1 MIYRDLSDVILIS
14 HTKNKGGITLAS
26 IVQRGGSYSV
36 VYYTKE
42 NGIRKQKWESFR
54 TEKDALHRKYMV
66 EQYQQVKKE
75 LARRPQ
81 TVGQLIQEYVWLYG
95 RAKWSLSMYTSTQGL
110 IRNYINPYFGSVR
123 LDELTPRLVS
133 RLYMEFQQEPRY
145 CGPYHKYERQ
155 SVSASTLKSVH
166 KLLHSAFEQA
176 VLWEYVDRNP
186 FHKGALPK
194 TKSAPSV
201 FLSPEQI
208 QLLLRHCSV
217 SWLRLAIELSFVC
230 TLRRGELLA
239 LTWDD
244 INWEQNS
251 LQISKTLCRVSKDAM
266 LLLEERDV
274 LHVFPT
280 EAHSKT
286 VLVLK
291 SPKTESSNR
300 IIYLPPSLK
309 CSLLEWQN
317 EQKKSA
323 IGELPRL
330 IFTYEDNRP
339 LQGGVLTNHFQKL
352 LAKCNLPKVTFHSLR
367 HSSITYKLVLT
378 GGDIKAVQGDS
389 GHSQADMITEIYGH
403 ILDANR
409 RKTTE
414 RFEEEFYQNY
424 GTISC
429 NRI

>member
-1 MIYRDLSDVILIS
+1 M
-14 HTKNKGGITLAS
+14 AS
-26 IVQRGGSYSV
+26 IVQRGGSHSV

-75 LARRPQ
+75 LAHRPQ

-145 CGPYHKYERQ
+145 CGPYHKNEGQ

-239 LTWDD
+239 LRWDD

-266 LLLEERDV
+266 WMLEERDV
-274 LHVFPT
+274 LHIFPT
-280 EAHSKT
+280 DAHSRT

-300 IIYLPPSLK
+300 IVYLPPSLK

-317 EQKKSA
+317 EQKKTA

-330 IFTYEDNRP
+330 IFAYEDNRP
-339 LQGGVLTNHFQKL
+339 LQGGVLTKHFQRL
-352 LAKCNLPKVTFHSLR
+352 LAKCNLPRVTFHSLR

-414 RFEEEFYQNY
+414 RFEEEFYQSC

-429 NRI
+429 NRT

>member
-1 MIYRDLSDVILIS
+1 M
-14 HTKNKGGITLAS
+14 AS

-54 TEKDALHRKYMV
+54 SEKDALHRKYVV
-66 EQYQQVKKE
+66 ECYQQAKKE
-75 LARRPQ
+75 LTHRPQ
-81 TVGQLIQEYVWLYG
+81 TVEQLIQEYVWLYG

-110 IRNYINPYFGSVR
+110 IQNYINPYFGSVR

-133 RLYMEFQQEPRY
+133 KLYMEFQNGPRY
-145 CGPYHKYERQ
+145 CGPYHKYEGQ

-186 FHKGALPK
+186 FHKAVLPK
-194 TKSAPSV
+194 AKAVPSV

-266 LLLEERDV
+266 LMLEDRDV
-274 LHVFPT
+274 LRIFP
-280 EAHSKT
+280 ADARSRT

-300 IIYLPPSLK
+300 VVYFPPSLK
-309 CSLLEWQN
+309 RSLSEWQN

-323 IGELPRL
+323 IGEVPRL
-330 IFTYEDNRP
+330 IFAYEDNRP
-339 LQGGVLTNHFQKL
+339 LQGGVLTKHFQIL
-352 LAKCNLPKVTFHSLR
+352 LAQCNLPKVTFHSLR

-409 RKTTE
+409 RKNTE
-414 RFEEEFYQNY
+414 RFEEEFYQSC

-429 NRI
+429 NRT

>member
-1 MIYRDLSDVILIS
+1 M
-14 HTKNKGGITLAS
+14 AE
-26 IVQRGGSYSV
+26 Q
-36 VYYTKE
+36 
-42 NGIRKQKWESFR
+42 NG
-54 TEKDALHRKYMV
+54 HC
-66 EQYQQVKKE
+66 
-75 LARRPQ
+75 P
-81 TVGQLIQEYVWLYG
+81 
-95 RAKWSLSMYTSTQGL
+95 YTSTQGL

-145 CGPYHKYERQ
+145 CGPYHKYEGQ

-280 EAHSKT
+280 EVHSKT

-300 IIYLPPSLK
+300 IVYLPPSLK

-330 IFTYEDNRP
+330 IFAYEDNRP
-339 LQGGVLTNHFQKL
+339 LQGGVLTKHFQRL

-414 RFEEEFYQNY
+414 RFEGEFYQNY
-424 GTISC
+424 GIISC
-429 NRI
+429 NRT

>member
-1 MIYRDLSDVILIS
+1 M
-14 HTKNKGGITLAS
+14 AS
-26 IVQRGGSYSV
+26 IVQRGNSYSV
-36 VYYTKE
+36 VYYTQV

-54 TEKDALHRKYMV
+54 SEKDALHRKSMV
-66 EQYQQVKKE
+66 EYSQQVKKE
-75 LARRPQ
+75 LAHRPQ
-81 TVGQLIQEYVWLYG
+81 TVEQLIQEYVWLYG
-95 RAKWSLSMYTSTQGL
+95 RAKWSLSMYTSSRGL
-110 IRNYINPYFGSVR
+110 IQNYINPYFGSVR

-133 RLYMEFQQEPRY
+133 KLYMEFQQEPRY
-145 CGPYHKYERQ
+145 CGTYHKYERQ

-186 FHKGALPK
+186 FHKAALPK
-194 TKSAPSV
+194 TKSAPSA

-208 QLLLRHCSV
+208 QLLLCHCSV
-217 SWLRLAIELSFVC
+217 LWLRLAIELSFVC

-251 LQISKTLCRVSKDAM
+251 LQINKTLCRVSKDAM
-266 LLLEERDV
+266 LMLDERDV
-274 LHVFPT
+274 LRIFPAD
-280 EAHSKT
+280 AHSRT

-291 SPKTESSNR
+291 SPKTKSSNR
-300 IIYLPPSLK
+300 VVYLPSSLRH
-309 CSLLEWQN
+309 SLLKWQN

-330 IFTYEDNRP
+330 IFAYEDNRP
-339 LQGGVLTNHFQKL
+339 LQGGVLTKHFQKL
-352 LAKCNLPKVTFHSLR
+352 LEQCNLPKVTFHSLR

-409 RKTTE
+409 RKSTE
-414 RFEEEFYQNY
+414 RFEEEFYQNC

-429 NRI
+429 NRT

>member
-1 MIYRDLSDVILIS
+1 M
-14 HTKNKGGITLAS
+14 AS
-26 IVQRGGSYSV
+26 IVQRGKSYSV
-36 VYYTKE
+36 VYYVKE
-42 NGIRKQKWESFR
+42 NGIRKQKWESFHS
-54 TEKDALHRKYMV
+54 EKEALHRKDIIEYTRR
-66 EQYQQVKKE
+66 VKE
-75 LARRPQ
+75 DLANHPQ
-81 TVGQLIQEYVWLYG
+81 TVKQFIREYVQLYG
-95 RAKWSLSMYTSTQGL
+95 RAKWSLSMYTSSQGL
-110 IRNYINPYFGSVR
+110 IQNYIDPYFGSVR
-123 LDELTPRLVS
+123 LEELTPRLVS
-133 RLYMEFQQEPRY
+133 KLYTEFQNEPRY
-145 CGPYHKYERQ
+145 CGTYHKYDGQ
-155 SVSASTLKSVH
+155 PVSVSTLKSVH

-186 FHKGALPK
+186 FHKAVLPK
-194 TKSAPSV
+194 AKAAPSV

-208 QLLLRHCSV
+208 RLLLSHCGELR
-217 SWLRLAIELSFVC
+217 LRLAIELSFVC

-251 LQISKTLCRVSKDAM
+251 LRISKTLCRVSKDAM
-266 LLLEERDV
+266 LALDERDV
-274 LHVFPT
+274 LHLFPAD
-280 EAHSKT
+280 AHSRT

-300 IIYLPPSLK
+300 VIFFPPSLK
-309 CSLLEWQN
+309 HSLLKWQN
-317 EQKKSA
+317 EQKKSV

-330 IFTYEDNRP
+330 IFAYEDNRP
-339 LQGGVLTNHFQKL
+339 LQSGVLTKHFQKL
-352 LAKCNLPKVTFHSLR
+352 LEQCDLPKVTFHSLR

-409 RKTTE
+409 SKNAK
-414 RFEEEFYQNY
+414 RFEDEFYQTC
-424 GTISC
+424 GTMSC

>member
-1 MIYRDLSDVILIS
+1 M
-14 HTKNKGGITLAS
+14 AS

-75 LARRPQ
+75 LAHRPQ
-81 TVGQLIQEYVWLYG
+81 TVGQLIREYVWLYG

-133 RLYMEFQQEPRY
+133 KLYMEFQNGPRY
-145 CGPYHKYERQ
+145 CGPYHKYEGQ

-176 VLWEYVDRNP
+176 VLWEYVGRNP
-186 FHKGALPK
+186 FHKAVLPK
-194 TKSAPSV
+194 TKATSSV

-208 QLLLRHCSV
+208 QLLLHHCSV

-239 LTWDD
+239 LRWDD

-266 LLLEERDV
+266 LMLDARDV
-274 LHVFPT
+274 LCIFPT
-280 EAHSKT
+280 DTCSRT

-300 IIYLPPSLK
+300 IVYFPPSLK
-309 CSLLEWQN
+309 RSLFEWQN

-429 NRI
+429 NRT

>member
-1 MIYRDLSDVILIS
+1 M
-14 HTKNKGGITLAS
+14 AS
-26 IVQRGGSYSV
+26 IVRRGGSYSV

-54 TEKDALHRKYMV
+54 TEKDALQRKCVV
-66 EQYQQVKKE
+66 EYSQQAKKE
-75 LARRPQ
+75 LVHRPQ
-81 TVGQLIQEYVWLYG
+81 TVEQLIQEYVWLHG
-95 RAKWSLSMYTSTQGL
+95 RAKWSLSMYTSSRGL
-110 IRNYINPYFGSVR
+110 IQNYINPYFGSIR
-123 LDELTPRLVS
+123 LEELTPRLVS
-133 RLYMEFQQEPRY
+133 KLYMEFQQEPRY
-145 CGPYHKYERQ
+145 CGTYHKYEGQ
-155 SVSASTLKSVH
+155 TVSASTLKSVH

-186 FHKGALPK
+186 FHKAVLPK
-194 TKSAPSV
+194 AKAAPSV

-208 QLLLRHCSV
+208 QLLLCHCSV

-244 INWEQNS
+244 ISWEQNS

-266 LLLEERDV
+266 LMLQERDV
-274 LHVFPT
+274 LRIFP
-280 EAHSKT
+280 ADARSGT

-300 IIYLPPSLK
+300 VVYFPQSLK
-309 CSLLEWQN
+309 HSLFEWQN

-330 IFTYEDNRP
+330 IFAYEDNRP
-339 LQGGVLTNHFQKL
+339 LQGGVLTKHFQRL

-409 RKTTE
+409 CKTTE
-414 RFEEEFYQNY
+414 RFEEEFYQSC

-429 NRI
+429 NRT

>member
-1 MIYRDLSDVILIS
+1 
-14 HTKNKGGITLAS
+14 
-26 IVQRGGSYSV
+26 
-36 VYYTKE
+36 
-42 NGIRKQKWESFR
+42 
-54 TEKDALHRKYMV
+54 MV
-66 EQYQQVKKE
+66 
-75 LARRPQ
+75 
-81 TVGQLIQEYVWLYG
+81 
-95 RAKWSLSMYTSTQGL
+95 SS
-110 IRNYINPYFGSVR
+110 
-123 LDELTPRLVS
+123 
-133 RLYMEFQQEPRY
+133 
-145 CGPYHKYERQ
+145 
-155 SVSASTLKSVH
+155 STLKSVH

-186 FHKGALPK
+186 FHKAVLPK
-194 TKSAPSV
+194 AKAAPSV

-208 QLLLRHCSV
+208 QLLLCRCSV

-251 LQISKTLCRVSKDAM
+251 LQISKTLCRVSKDALLM
-266 LLLEERDV
+266 LEDRDV
-274 LHVFPT
+274 LRIFPAD
-280 EAHSKT
+280 AHSRT
-286 VLVLK
+286 ALVLK

-300 IIYLPPSLK
+300 VVYFPLSLK
-309 CSLLEWQN
+309 HSLFEWQN

-323 IGELPRL
+323 IGGLPRL
-330 IFTYEDNRP
+330 IFAYEDNRP
-339 LQGGVLTNHFQKL
+339 LQGGVLAKHFQKL
-352 LAKCNLPKVTFHSLR
+352 LEQCNLPKVTFHSLR

-409 RKTTE
+409 RKNTE
-414 RFEEEFYQNY
+414 RFEEAFYQNC

-429 NRI
+429 NRT

>member
-1 MIYRDLSDVILIS
+1 M
-14 HTKNKGGITLAS
+14 AS
-26 IVQRGGSYSV
+26 IVQRGSSYSV

-54 TEKDALHRKYMV
+54 SEKDALHRKYVV
-66 EQYQQVKKE
+66 EHSQRVKKE
-75 LARRPQ
+75 LAHRPQ
-81 TVGQLIQEYVWLYG
+81 TVEQLIQEYVWLYG
-95 RAKWSLSMYTSTQGL
+95 RAKWSLSMYTSSQGL
-110 IRNYINPYFGSVR
+110 IQNYINPYFGSVR
-123 LDELTPRLVS
+123 LEELTPRMVS
-133 RLYMEFQQEPRY
+133 KLYMEFQNGPRY
-145 CGPYHKYERQ
+145 CGPYHKYEGK

-186 FHKGALPK
+186 FHKAVLPK
-194 TKSAPSV
+194 TKAAPQA

-217 SWLRLAIELSFVC
+217 SWLRLAIELSFAC

-266 LLLEERDV
+266 LMLEERDV
-274 LHVFPT
+274 LRIFP
-280 EAHSKT
+280 ADARSRT

-291 SPKTESSNR
+291 LPKTESSNR
-300 IIYLPPSLK
+300 IVYFPPSLK
-309 CSLLEWQN
+309 RFLLEWQDA
-317 EQKKSA
+317 QKESA

-330 IFTYEDNRP
+330 IFACEDTRP
-339 LQGGVLTNHFQKL
+339 LQGGVLTKHFQRF

-409 RKTTE
+409 RKNTE
-414 RFEEEFYQNY
+414 RFEEEFYQSC

-429 NRI
+429 NRT

>member
-1 MIYRDLSDVILIS
+1 M
-14 HTKNKGGITLAS
+14 AS
-26 IVQRGGSYSV
+26 IVQRGKSYSV

-42 NGIRKQKWESFR
+42 NGIRKQKWESFHS
-54 TEKDALHRKYMV
+54 EKDALQRKCVV

-75 LARRPQ
+75 LAHRPQ
-81 TVGQLIQEYVWLYG
+81 TVEQLIQEYVWLYG
-95 RAKWSLSMYTSTQGL
+95 RAKWSLSMYASSQGL
-110 IRNYINPYFGSVR
+110 IQNYINPYFGSVR
-123 LDELTPRLVS
+123 LEELTPRLVS
-133 RLYMEFQQEPRY
+133 KLYMEFQKEPRY
-145 CGPYHKYERQ
+145 CGTYHKYEGQ
-155 SVSASTLKSVH
+155 SVSTGTLKSVH

-186 FHKGALPK
+186 FHKAVLPK
-194 TKSAPSV
+194 AKTALSV

-208 QLLLRHCSV
+208 QLLLCHCSV

-266 LLLEERDV
+266 LMLEDRDV
-274 LHVFPT
+274 LRIFPT
-280 EAHSKT
+280 DAHSRT

-291 SPKTESSNR
+291 SPKTESSNCVV
-300 IIYLPPSLK
+300 YFPPSLK
-309 CSLLEWQN
+309 HSLFEWQN
-317 EQKKSA
+317 EQKKSV
-323 IGELPRL
+323 IGELSRL
-330 IFTYEDNRP
+330 IFAYKDNRP
-339 LQGGVLTNHFQKL
+339 LQGGVLTKHFQRL
-352 LAKCNLPKVTFHSLR
+352 LVQCNLPKVTFHSLR

-409 RKTTE
+409 RKNTE
-414 RFEEEFYQNY
+414 KFEEEFYQNC

-429 NRI
+429 NRT

>member
-1 MIYRDLSDVILIS
+1 M
-14 HTKNKGGITLAS
+14 AS
-26 IVQRGGSYSV
+26 IAQRGGSYSV

-54 TEKDALHRKYMV
+54 SEKDALHRKYVV
-66 EQYQQVKKE
+66 ELSRQAKTE
-75 LARRPQ
+75 LAHRPQ
-81 TVGQLIQEYVWLYG
+81 TVEQLVQEYVWLYG
-95 RAKWSLSMYTSTQGL
+95 RAKWSLSMYASTQGL
-110 IRNYINPYFGSVR
+110 IQNYINPYFGNVQ

-133 RLYMEFQQEPRY
+133 KLYMEFQKEPRY
-145 CGPYHKYERQ
+145 CGPYHKYEGQ
-155 SVSASTLKSVH
+155 SISASTLKSVH

-186 FHKGALPK
+186 FHKAALPK

-208 QLLLRHCSV
+208 QLLLCHCSV

-230 TLRRGELLA
+230 ILRRGELLA

-266 LLLEERDV
+266 LMLDERGV
-274 LHVFPT
+274 LHIFPSD
-280 EAHSKT
+280 ARSRT

-300 IIYLPPSLK
+300 VVYFPPSLK
-309 CSLLEWQN
+309 HSLLEWQN
-317 EQKKSA
+317 EQQKSA

-330 IFTYEDNRP
+330 IFAYEDNRP
-339 LQGGVLTNHFQKL
+339 LQGGVLSKHFQKL
-352 LAKCNLPKVTFHSLR
+352 LEQCNLPKVTFHSLR

-409 RKTTE
+409 RKSTE
-414 RFEEEFYQNY
+414 RFEEEFYQNC

-429 NRI
+429 NRT

>member
-1 MIYRDLSDVILIS
+1 M
-14 HTKNKGGITLAS
+14 AS
-26 IVQRGGSYSV
+26 IVQRGNSYSV
-36 VYYTKE
+36 VYYTQV

-54 TEKDALHRKYMV
+54 SEKDALQRKCVV
-66 EQYQQVKKE
+66 EYSQQVKKE
-75 LARRPQ
+75 LAHRPQ
-81 TVGQLIQEYVWLYG
+81 TVEQLIQEYVWLYG
-95 RAKWSLSMYTSTQGL
+95 RVKWSLSMYASTQGL
-110 IRNYINPYFGSVR
+110 IQNYINPYFGNVQ

-133 RLYMEFQQEPRY
+133 KLYMEFQKEPRY
-145 CGPYHKYERQ
+145 CGTYHKYEGRAI
-155 SVSASTLKSVH
+155 SASTLKSVH

-186 FHKGALPK
+186 FHKAALPK

-208 QLLLRHCSV
+208 QLLLCHCSV

-266 LLLEERDV
+266 LMLEERDV
-274 LHVFPT
+274 LRIFPAD
-280 EAHSKT
+280 AHSRT

-300 IIYLPPSLK
+300 IVYLPSSLRH
-309 CSLLEWQN
+309 SLLKWQN

-330 IFTYEDNRP
+330 IFAYEDNRP
-339 LQGGVLTNHFQKL
+339 LQGGVLTKHFQKL
-352 LAKCNLPKVTFHSLR
+352 LEQCNLPKVTFHSLR

-409 RKTTE
+409 RKNTE
-414 RFEEEFYQNY
+414 RFEEEFYQNC

-429 NRI
+429 NRT

>member
-1 MIYRDLSDVILIS
+1 M
-14 HTKNKGGITLAS
+14 AS

-54 TEKDALHRKYMV
+54 SEKDALHRKYVV
-66 EQYQQVKKE
+66 ELSRQAKTE
-75 LARRPQ
+75 LAHRPQ
-81 TVGQLIQEYVWLYG
+81 TVEQLVQEYVWLYG
-95 RAKWSLSMYTSTQGL
+95 RAKWSLSMYASTQGL
-110 IRNYINPYFGSVR
+110 IQNYINPYFGNVQ

-133 RLYMEFQQEPRY
+133 KLYMEFQKEPRY
-145 CGPYHKYERQ
+145 CGPYHKYEGQ
-155 SVSASTLKSVH
+155 SISASTLKSVH

-186 FHKGALPK
+186 FHKAALPK

-208 QLLLRHCSV
+208 QLLLCHCSV

-230 TLRRGELLA
+230 ILRRGELLA

-251 LQISKTLCRVSKDAM
+251 LQISKTLCQVSKDAM
-266 LLLEERDV
+266 LMLDERGV
-274 LHVFPT
+274 LHIFPSD
-280 EAHSKT
+280 ARSRT

-300 IIYLPPSLK
+300 VVYFPPSLK
-309 CSLLEWQN
+309 HSLLEWQN
-317 EQKKSA
+317 EQQKSA

-330 IFTYEDNRP
+330 IFAYEDNRP
-339 LQGGVLTNHFQKL
+339 LQGGVLSKHFQKL
-352 LAKCNLPKVTFHSLR
+352 LEQCNLPKVTFHSLR

-409 RKTTE
+409 RKSTE
-414 RFEEEFYQNY
+414 RFEEEFYQNC

-429 NRI
+429 NRT

>member
-1 MIYRDLSDVILIS
+1 M
-14 HTKNKGGITLAS
+14 AS
-26 IVQRGGSYSV
+26 IVQRGSSYSV

-42 NGIRKQKWESFR
+42 NGIRKQTWESFR
-54 TEKDALHRKYMV
+54 TEKDALHRKYVV
-66 EQYQQVKKE
+66 EHSQQVKKE
-75 LARRPQ
+75 LAHRPQ
-81 TVGQLIQEYVWLYG
+81 TVEQLIQEYVWLYG
-95 RAKWSLSMYTSTQGL
+95 RSKWSLSMYTSSWGL
-110 IRNYINPYFGSVR
+110 IQNYINPYFGSVR

-133 RLYMEFQQEPRY
+133 KLYMEFQKEPRY
-145 CGPYHKYERQ
+145 CGPYHKYEGKM
-155 SVSASTLKSVH
+155 VSSSTLKSVH

-186 FHKGALPK
+186 FHKTVLPK
-194 TKSAPSV
+194 AKAAPSV

-208 QLLLRHCSV
+208 QLLLCRCSV
-217 SWLRLAIELSFVC
+217 SWLQLAIELSFVC

-251 LQISKTLCRVSKDAM
+251 LQISKTLCRVSKDALLM
-266 LLLEERDV
+266 LEDRDV
-274 LHVFPT
+274 LRIFPAD
-280 EAHSKT
+280 AHSRT
-286 VLVLK
+286 ALVLK

-300 IIYLPPSLK
+300 VVYFPLSLK
-309 CSLLEWQN
+309 HSLFEWQN

-323 IGELPRL
+323 IGGLPRL
-330 IFTYEDNRP
+330 IFAYEDNRP
-339 LQGGVLTNHFQKL
+339 LQGGVLAKHFQKL
-352 LAKCNLPKVTFHSLR
+352 LEQCNLPKVTFHSLR

-409 RKTTE
+409 RKNTE
-414 RFEEEFYQNY
+414 RFEEAFYQNC

-429 NRI
+429 NRT

>member
-1 MIYRDLSDVILIS
+1 M
-14 HTKNKGGITLAS
+14 AS
-26 IVQRGGSYSV
+26 IVQRGSSYSV

-42 NGIRKQKWESFR
+42 NGIRKQKWESFH
-54 TEKDALHRKYMV
+54 TEKDALHRKCMV
-66 EQYQQVKKE
+66 EYYQQAKKE
-75 LARRPQ
+75 LVHRPQ
-81 TVGQLIQEYVWLYG
+81 TVEQLIQEYVWLYG
-95 RAKWSLSMYTSTQGL
+95 RAKWSLSMYTSSQGL
-110 IRNYINPYFGSVR
+110 IRNYIIPYFGSVR
-123 LDELTPRLVS
+123 LEELTPRLVS
-133 RLYMEFQQEPRY
+133 KLYMEFQKEPRY
-145 CGPYHKYERQ
+145 CGTYHKYEGQ
-155 SVSASTLKSVH
+155 SVSASILKSVH

-176 VLWEYVDRNP
+176 VLWEYVNRNP
-186 FHKGALPK
+186 FQKAVFPK
-194 TKSAPSV
+194 AKAAPSV

-208 QLLLRHCSV
+208 QLLLCHCSV

-266 LLLEERDV
+266 LMLDKRDV
-274 LHVFPT
+274 LRIFPT
-280 EAHSKT
+280 DALSKT
-286 VLVLK
+286 ALVLK
-291 SPKTESSNR
+291 SPKTETSNR
-300 IIYLPPSLK
+300 IVYFPSSLK
-309 CSLLEWQN
+309 RSLFAWQN

-330 IFTYEDNRP
+330 IFAYEDNRP
-339 LQGGVLTNHFQKL
+339 LQGGVLTKHFQKL
-352 LAKCNLPKVTFHSLR
+352 LVKCNLPRVTFHSLR

-409 RKTTE
+409 RKNTE
-414 RFEEEFYQNY
+414 RFEEEFYQNC

-429 NRI
+429 NRT

>member
-1 MIYRDLSDVILIS
+1 M
-14 HTKNKGGITLAS
+14 AS

-75 LARRPQ
+75 LAHRPQ

-110 IRNYINPYFGSVR
+110 IRNYINPYFGSIR
-123 LDELTPRLVS
+123 LEELTPRLVS
-133 RLYMEFQQEPRY
+133 KLYMKFQNKQRY
-145 CGPYHKYERQ
+145 CVAYHKYEGQ
-155 SVSASTLKSVH
+155 TVSASTLKSVH

-186 FHKGALPK
+186 FHKGTLPK

-239 LTWDD
+239 LRWDD

-266 LLLEERDV
+266 LMLDARDV
-274 LHVFPT
+274 LCIFPT
-280 EAHSKT
+280 DTCSRT

-300 IIYLPPSLK
+300 IVYFPPSLK
-309 CSLLEWQN
+309 RSLFEWQN
-317 EQKKSA
+317 EQKKLA

-429 NRI
+429 NRT

>member
-14 HTKNKGGITLAS
+14 HIKNKGGITLAS

-75 LARRPQ
+75 LAHRPQ
-81 TVGQLIQEYVWLYG
+81 TVGQLIREYVWLYG

-110 IRNYINPYFGSVR
+110 IRNYIDPYFGSVR

-133 RLYMEFQQEPRY
+133 KLYMEFQNGPRY
-145 CGPYHKYERQ
+145 CGPYHKYEGQ

-176 VLWEYVDRNP
+176 VLWEYVGRNP
-186 FHKGALPK
+186 FHKAVLPK
-194 TKSAPSV
+194 TKATSSV

-208 QLLLRHCSV
+208 QLLLHHCSV

-239 LTWDD
+239 LTWDN

-266 LLLEERDV
+266 LMLE
-274 LHVFPT
+274 
-280 EAHSKT
+280 S
-286 VLVLK
+286 LK
-291 SPKTESSNR
+291 SATRNFE
-300 IIYLPPSLK
+300 
-309 CSLLEWQN
+309 
-317 EQKKSA
+317 
-323 IGELPRL
+323 
-330 IFTYEDNRP
+330 
-339 LQGGVLTNHFQKL
+339 KL
-352 LAKCNLPKVTFHSLR
+352 LDILEFLLTHDLKFASTNFYIENGHVERRIKPLRAGHTSKETQKNLSQTAGLGYR
-367 HSSITYKLVLT
+367 HAAALNQL
-378 GGDIKAVQGDS
+378 
-389 GHSQADMITEIYGH
+389 
-403 ILDANR
+403 
-409 RKTTE
+409 
-414 RFEEEFYQNY
+414 
-424 GTISC
+424 
-429 NRI
+429 

>member
-1 MIYRDLSDVILIS
+1 M
-14 HTKNKGGITLAS
+14 AS
-26 IVQRGGSYSV
+26 IIQRGGSYSV

-75 LARRPQ
+75 LAHRPQ

-145 CGPYHKYERQ
+145 CGPYHKHEGQ

-186 FHKGALPK
+186 FQKVVLPK
-194 TKSAPSV
+194 AKAVPSV

-208 QLLLRHCSV
+208 QFLLHHCSV

-239 LTWDD
+239 LRWDD

-266 LLLEERDV
+266 LMLDERDV
-274 LHVFPT
+274 LRIFPT
-280 EAHSKT
+280 DAHSRT

-300 IIYLPPSLK
+300 IIYFPQSLK
-309 CSLLEWQN
+309 RSLLEWQDA
-317 EQKKSA
+317 QKKSA

-330 IFTYEDNRP
+330 IFTCEDNRP
-339 LQGGVLTNHFQKL
+339 LQEGVLTKRFQKL
-352 LAKCNLPKVTFHSLR
+352 LERCTLPKVTFHSLR

-414 RFEEEFYQNY
+414 RFEEEFYQSC

-429 NRI
+429 NRT

>member
-1 MIYRDLSDVILIS
+1 M
-14 HTKNKGGITLAS
+14 AS
-26 IVQRGGSYSV
+26 IVQRGKSYSV
-36 VYYTKE
+36 VYYIKE

-54 TEKDALHRKYMV
+54 SEKDALHRKYMV

-75 LARRPQ
+75 LAHRPQ
-81 TVGQLIQEYVWLYG
+81 TVEQLIQEYVWLYG
-95 RAKWSLSMYTSTQGL
+95 RAKWSLSMYTSSRGL
-110 IRNYINPYFGSVR
+110 IQNYINPCFGSVR
-123 LDELTPRLVS
+123 LEELTPRLVS
-133 RLYMEFQQEPRY
+133 KLYMEFQKEPRY
-145 CGPYHKYERQ
+145 CGTYHKYEGQ

-186 FHKGALPK
+186 FHKAVLPK

-201 FLSPEQI
+201 FLSPEQL
-208 QLLLRHCSV
+208 QLLLCHCSV

-230 TLRRGELLA
+230 TLRIGELLA

-266 LLLEERDV
+266 LMLEERDV
-274 LHVFPT
+274 LRIFPAD
-280 EAHSKT
+280 AHSRT

-300 IIYLPPSLK
+300 VVYFPPSLK
-309 CSLLEWQN
+309 HSLFGWQN
-317 EQKKSA
+317 EQKKST

-330 IFTYEDNRP
+330 IFAYEDNRP
-339 LQGGVLTNHFQKL
+339 LQGGVLTKHFQKL

-409 RKTTE
+409 RKNTE
-414 RFEEEFYQNY
+414 KFEEEFY
-424 GTISC
+424 
-429 NRI
+429 

>member
-1 MIYRDLSDVILIS
+1 M
-14 HTKNKGGITLAS
+14 AS
-26 IVQRGGSYSV
+26 IVQRGGSHSV

-75 LARRPQ
+75 LAHRPQ

-133 RLYMEFQQEPRY
+133 KLYMEFQNGPRY
-145 CGPYHKYERQ
+145 CGPYHKYEGQ

-186 FHKGALPK
+186 FHKVVLPK
-194 TKSAPSV
+194 AKAVPSV

-239 LTWDD
+239 LRWDD

-266 LLLEERDV
+266 LMLDARDV
-274 LHVFPT
+274 LCIFPT
-280 EAHSKT
+280 DTCSRT

-300 IIYLPPSLK
+300 IVYFPPSLK
-309 CSLLEWQN
+309 RSLFEWQN

-424 GTISC
+424 GTISY
-429 NRI
+429 NRT

>member
-1 MIYRDLSDVILIS
+1 M
-14 HTKNKGGITLAS
+14 AE
-26 IVQRGGSYSV
+26 Q
-36 VYYTKE
+36 
-42 NGIRKQKWESFR
+42 NG
-54 TEKDALHRKYMV
+54 HC
-66 EQYQQVKKE
+66 
-75 LARRPQ
+75 P
-81 TVGQLIQEYVWLYG
+81 
-95 RAKWSLSMYTSTQGL
+95 YTSTQGL

-145 CGPYHKYERQ
+145 CGPYHKYEGQ

-208 QLLLRHCSV
+208 QLLLHHCSV

-291 SPKTESSNR
+291 SPKTEASNR
-300 IIYLPPSLK
+300 IVYLPPSLK
-309 CSLLEWQN
+309 RSLFEWQN

-409 RKTTE
+409 RKNTE
-414 RFEEEFYQNY
+414 RFEGEFYQNY
-424 GTISC
+424 GIISC
-429 NRI
+429 NRT

>member
-1 MIYRDLSDVILIS
+1 M
-14 HTKNKGGITLAS
+14 AS
-26 IVQRGGSYSV
+26 IVQRGKSYSV
-36 VYYTKE
+36 VYYVKE
-42 NGIRKQKWESFR
+42 NGIRKQKWESFHS
-54 TEKDALHRKYMV
+54 EKDALHRKDIIEYTRR
-66 EQYQQVKKE
+66 VKE
-75 LARRPQ
+75 DLANRPQ
-81 TVGQLIQEYVWLYG
+81 TVKQFIREYVQLYG
-95 RAKWSLSMYTSTQGL
+95 RVKWSLSMYASSQGL
-110 IRNYINPYFGSVR
+110 IQNYIDPYFGSVR
-123 LDELTPRLVS
+123 LEELTPRLVS
-133 RLYMEFQQEPRY
+133 KLYTEFQNEPRY
-145 CGPYHKYERQ
+145 CGTYHKYDGQ

-186 FHKGALPK
+186 FHKAVLPK
-194 TKSAPSV
+194 AKAAPSV
-201 FLSPEQI
+201 FLSTEQI
-208 QLLLRHCSV
+208 RLLLSYCDELR
-217 SWLRLAIELSFVC
+217 LRLAIELSFVC

-251 LQISKTLCRVSKDAM
+251 LRISKTLCRVSENAM
-266 LLLEERDV
+266 LALDERDI
-274 LHVFPT
+274 LHLFPAD
-280 EAHSKT
+280 AHSRT

-300 IIYLPPSLK
+300 VIYFPPSLK
-309 CSLLEWQN
+309 HSLLEWQN
-317 EQKKSA
+317 EQKKSV

-330 IFTYEDNRP
+330 IFAHEDNRP
-339 LQGGVLTNHFQKL
+339 LQSGVLTKHFQRL

-409 RKTTE
+409 SKNAK
-414 RFEEEFYQNY
+414 RFENEFYQTC
-424 GTISC
+424 GTMSC
-429 NRI
+429 NRIVTVKTKGV

>member
-1 MIYRDLSDVILIS
+1 M
-14 HTKNKGGITLAS
+14 AS
-26 IVQRGGSYSV
+26 IVQRGGSHSV

-75 LARRPQ
+75 LAHRPQ

-110 IRNYINPYFGSVR
+110 IRNYINPYFGSIR
-123 LDELTPRLVS
+123 LEELTPRLVS
-133 RLYMEFQQEPRY
+133 KLYMKFQNEPRY
-145 CGPYHKYERQ
+145 RGAYHKYEGQ
-155 SVSASTLKSVH
+155 TVSASTLKSVH

-194 TKSAPSV
+194 TNSAPSV

-239 LTWDD
+239 LRWDD
-244 INWEQNS
+244 INWKQNS

-266 LLLEERDV
+266 LMLDARDV
-274 LHVFPT
+274 LCIFPT
-280 EAHSKT
+280 DTCSRT

-300 IIYLPPSLK
+300 IVYFPPSLK
-309 CSLLEWQN
+309 RSLFEWQN

-429 NRI
+429 NRT

>member
-1 MIYRDLSDVILIS
+1 M
-14 HTKNKGGITLAS
+14 AS
-26 IVQRGGSYSV
+26 IVQRGSSYSV

-54 TEKDALHRKYMV
+54 SEKDALHRKYVV
-66 EQYQQVKKE
+66 EHSQQVKKE
-75 LARRPQ
+75 LAHRPQ
-81 TVGQLIQEYVWLYG
+81 TVEQLIQAYVWLYG

-145 CGPYHKYERQ
+145 CGPYHKYEGQ

-166 KLLHSAFEQA
+166 KLMHSAFEQA
-176 VLWEYVDRNP
+176 VLWEYVNRNP
-186 FHKGALPK
+186 FHKVVIPK
-194 TKSAPSV
+194 AKAVPSV

-208 QLLLRHCSV
+208 QFLLHHCSV

-251 LQISKTLCRVSKDAM
+251 LQISKALCRVSKDAM
-266 LLLEERDV
+266 LMLDERDV
-274 LHVFPT
+274 LRIFPT
-280 EAHSKT
+280 DAHSRT

-300 IIYLPPSLK
+300 IIYFPQSLK
-309 CSLLEWQN
+309 RSLLEWQDA
-317 EQKKSA
+317 QKKSA

-330 IFTYEDNRP
+330 IFACEDNRP
-339 LQGGVLTNHFQKL
+339 LQEGVLTKRFQKL
-352 LAKCNLPKVTFHSLR
+352 LERCTLPKVTFHSLR

-403 ILDANR
+403 MLDANR

-414 RFEEEFYQNY
+414 RFEEEFYQSC

-429 NRI
+429 NRT

>member
-1 MIYRDLSDVILIS
+1 M
-14 HTKNKGGITLAS
+14 AS
-26 IVQRGGSYSV
+26 IVQRGGSHSV

-75 LARRPQ
+75 LAHRPQ

-110 IRNYINPYFGSVR
+110 IRNYINPYFGSIR
-123 LDELTPRLVS
+123 LEELTPRLVS
-133 RLYMEFQQEPRY
+133 KLYMKFQNKPRY
-145 CGPYHKYERQ
+145 CVAYHKYEGQ
-155 SVSASTLKSVH
+155 TVSASTLKSVH

-239 LTWDD
+239 LRWDD

-266 LLLEERDV
+266 LMLDARDV
-274 LHVFPT
+274 LCIFPT
-280 EAHSKT
+280 DTCSRT

-300 IIYLPPSLK
+300 IVYFPPSLK
-309 CSLLEWQN
+309 HSLFEWQN

-367 HSSITYKLVLT
+367 HSSIHL
-378 GGDIKAVQGDS
+378 
-389 GHSQADMITEIYGH
+389 
-403 ILDANR
+403 
-409 RKTTE
+409 
-414 RFEEEFYQNY
+414 
-424 GTISC
+424 
-429 NRI
+429 

>member
-14 HTKNKGGITLAS
+14 HIKNKGGITLAS

-75 LARRPQ
+75 LAHRPQ
-81 TVGQLIQEYVWLYG
+81 TVGQLIREYVWLYG

-133 RLYMEFQQEPRY
+133 KLYMEFQNGPRY
-145 CGPYHKYERQ
+145 CGPYHKYEGQ

-176 VLWEYVDRNP
+176 VLWEYVGRNP
-186 FHKGALPK
+186 FHKAVLPK
-194 TKSAPSV
+194 TKATSSV

-208 QLLLRHCSV
+208 QLLLHHCSV

-239 LTWDD
+239 LTWDN

-266 LLLEERDV
+266 LMLDARDV
-274 LHVFPT
+274 LCIFPT
-280 EAHSKT
+280 DTCSRT

-300 IIYLPPSLK
+300 IVYFPPSLK
-309 CSLLEWQN
+309 RSLFEWQN

-429 NRI
+429 NRT